1 MAEIEISWLLLPV
14 GLALFSAMFVTLKSG
29 FSQRDNSAK
38 TRRARTTLDPIEQK
52 RKLSRI
58 FRKNNSNSSS
68 DIFR

>member
-1 MAEIEISWLLLPV
+1 MAELEVSWLLLPV
-14 GLALFSAMFVTLKSG
+14 GLALLSAMFVTLKSV

-52 RKLSRI
+52 SKFPRM
-58 FRKNNSNSSS
+58 FRKNKKNGSS